1 MTPTSFD
8 TPSHDASALQAPLA
22 LLGGISAEA
31 FMRDYWQRQP
41 LLIRQ
46 AIGAEV
52 CLPSRGELFA
62 LAKSE
67 DVESRLVQHHPK
79 QGWQLKRG
87 PFARLP
93 AQSQPQWSLLVQG
106 VNLHHSG
113 AHDLMQAFRF
123 VPDARLDDI
132 MVSWASEGGG
142 VGPHQDRYDVFL
154 LQVHGRRRWRIAPP
168 QDFEMVEGLPLKII
182 ADFQATQEWVLEP
195 GDMLYLPPLW
205 GHDGVAEGGDCMT
218 CSIGFTVPEAGD
230 LARELVL
237 RMAEHWEDEPLY
249 QDPNQA
255 ATVTPGRIPM
265 ALQSFAQQSVERMM
279 QEPLSLACALG
290 EWLSEPKPHVWFEAN
305 EAPWRALNVRL
316 DAKTKM
322 LYDEHHIFINGEGF
336 LAQGNDALILHQLA
350 DQRALSHGVWRAL
363 TPDAQAVMAQWH
375 ELGWLHQ
382 AA

>member
-1 MTPTSFD
+1 MTRTTFD
-8 TPSHDASALQAPLA
+8 ATEKGADALLAPHP
-22 LLGGISAEA
+22 LLGGISADE
-31 FMRDYWQRQP
+31 FMREYWQRKP

-46 AIGAEV
+46 AVDAKNL
-52 CLPSRGELFA
+52 LPSRADLFA

-67 DVESRLVQHHPK
+67 DVESRLVQQHLSH
-79 QGWQLKRG
+79 GWQLKRG
-87 PFARLP
+87 PFPRLP
-93 AQSQPQWSLLVQG
+93 AQSTPKWSLLVQG
-106 VNLHHSG
+106 VNLHHEG
-113 AHDLMQAFRF
+113 AHELMAAFRF

-132 MVSWASEGGG
+132 MVSWASDEGG

-154 LQVHGRRRWRIAPP
+154 LQVNGQRRWRIAPP
-168 QDFEMVEGLPLKII
+168 KDFQMVEGLPLKII
-182 ADFQATQEWVLEP
+182 ADFEATQEWVLEP

-205 GHDGVAEGGDCMT
+205 GHDGVAVGGDCMT

-249 QDPNQA
+249 QDPAQP
-255 ATVTPGRIPM
+255 ATSTPALIPA
-265 ALQSFAQQSVERMM
+265 ALQAFAKQSVERLMA
-279 QEPLSLACALG
+279 EPLSLACALG
-290 EWLSEPKPHVWFEAN
+290 EWLSEPKPHVWFESN
-305 EAPWRALNVRL
+305 GCGWRARDVVL

-336 LAQGNDALILHQLA
+336 LAKGHDAAVLRQLA
-350 DQRALSHGVWRAL
+350 DQRSLHTAAWQSM

-382 AA
+382 VD

>member
-1 MTPTSFD
+1 MTPPIFDAHLKSADALD
-8 TPSHDASALQAPLA
+8 TPHPF
-22 LLGGISAEA
+22 LGGISAAE
-31 FMRDYWQRQP
+31 FMREYWQRKP

-46 AIGAEV
+46 AADAKTM
-52 CLPSRGELFA
+52 LPSKADLFS

-67 DVESRLVQHHPK
+67 DVESRMVQQHPT

-87 PFARLP
+87 PFPRLP
-93 AQSQPQWSLLVQG
+93 TQSKSPWSLLVQG
-106 VNLHHSG
+106 VNLHQAG
-113 AHDLMQAFRF
+113 AQALMESFRF

-132 MVSWASEGGG
+132 MISWASEGGG

-154 LQVHGRRRWRIAPP
+154 LQIDGRRRWKIAPP
-168 QDFEMVEGLPLKII
+168 QNFEMVEGLPLKII

-205 GHDGVAEGGDCMT
+205 GHDGVAEGGECMT

-249 QDPNQA
+249 QDPDQP
-255 ATVTPGRIPM
+255 ATSTPAHIPT
-265 ALQSFAQQSVERMM
+265 ALQMFAKASVERMM
-279 QEPLSLACALG
+279 EEPLSLACALG
-290 EWLSEPKPHVWFEAN
+290 EWLSEPKPHVWFEAHG
-305 EAPWRALNVRL
+305 EDWRNRDVFLN
-316 DAKTKM
+316 AKTKM
-322 LYDEHHIFINGEGF
+322 LYDAHHIFINGEGF
-336 LAQGNDALILHQLA
+336 LAKGHDAAMLRQLA
-350 DQRALSHGVWRAL
+350 DHRCLAHALWKSM

-382 AA
+382 AD